1 MNQIDEACKDILA
14 ACALCAQGG
23 HHNAAANHIRLV
35 CLSKNCRRSAEDAA
49 LLCNVHMNEGAV
61 KTHVLE
67 RLMEHKAHRDALK
80 AIGVVLP
87 KRNKVFDTAK
97 ERSDSSSSSESS
109 SESESDSE
117 VASEVASASED
128 ESSSSSEDDKV
139 RCSATAKST
148 GLRCEKKTDHKSGK
162 CHHHRKDSKKKE
174 TKKKAGTCSGKNKKT
189 GEACGNKTTDKSGKC
204 FHHRK

>member
-1 MNQIDEACKDILA
+1 MNQIDQSCEGIITACILR
-14 ACALCAQGG
+14 AQGSR
-23 HHNAAANHIRLV
+23 NAAANHIRLV
-35 CLSKNCRRSAEDAA
+35 CLSKNCHRDAEDAE
-49 LLCNVHMNEGAV
+49 LLCDVHINEGAV
-61 KTHVLE
+61 KTQVLE

-87 KRNKVFDTAK
+87 KRNEVFDTAK

-109 SESESDSE
+109 SASESDSE
-117 VASEVASASED
+117 VASED

-148 GLRCEKKTDHKSGK
+148 GRRCEKETDHKSGMCK
-162 CHHHRKDSKKKE
+162 WHRPKDSKDAKKKE

>member
-23 HHNAAANHIRLV
+23 HIRLV

-148 GLRCEKKTDHKSGK
+148 GLRCEKETDHKSGMCK
-162 CHHHRKDSKKKE
+162 WHRPKDSKDAKKKE
-174 TKKKAGTCSGKNKKT
+174 ATKKKAGTCSGKNKKT